1 MHPLPSST
9 IIFQFLPHPPREIRS
24 SNPFGTLLPPL
35 ERLIRSRRGGEI
47 VAPSPPAL
55 RGAWWSAVTSPE
67 PVRWRKGRATLRY
80 ASVERGGPIT
90 HCPTFHPLPSPP
102 LLLSLSLA
110 EYFFP
115 EDYVASIRV
124 GSAES
129 NPCCLVF
136 FFFYFPSFEFFK
148 SHASALSVNSKIWNQ
163 GDESK
168 AWKVEGR
175 RNFGLKILDWSW
187 MFRVLEFLERI
198 GWRVEIIEALFLWC
212 SVCLL

>member
-1 MHPLPSST
+1 MHPSPSST

-35 ERLIRSRRGGEI
+35 KGWFVRAGEGRSWRLRPLRFGG
-47 VAPSPPAL
+47 
-55 RGAWWSAVTSPE
+55 GAWWSAVTSPE

-168 AWKVEGR
+168 EWKVEGR
-175 RNFGLKILDWSW
+175 RNFGLKLD
-187 MFRVLEFLERI
+187 V
-198 GWRVEIIEALFLWC
+198 
-212 SVCLL
+212 